1 MRSQHCFAILS
12 YKCLIIFYSLWRRAE
27 ACNHWGHSLP
37 HNQWLHHS
45 QVIFSL
51 GVDSCLLCERE
62 PGIEDVIFNP
72 LEIFKLKELHIVVTI
87 EWVNWVNNAQSQ
99 QCEKAKQI
107 LDFSVEIFTTALA
120 CVASNKWSPPE
131 INTTSAAFPRENY
144 CMKHIEG
151 NNSLNTRKFRTSLL
165 SATCK
170 KQ

>member
-12 YKCLIIFYSLWRRAE
+12 YKYKCLIIFYSLWRRAE

-51 GVDSCLLCERE
+51 GVDSCLFMWKRAGHRRCH
-62 PGIEDVIFNP
+62 FNP

-131 INTTSAAFPRENY
+131 NNATSATFSTVVWNTLRGIWY
-144 CMKHIEG
+144 SLKHTDIQ
-151 NNSLNTRKFRTSLL
+151 NLVAICNL
-165 SATCK
+165 
-170 KQ
+170 